1 MSAVIAQDTGTTLA
15 VIVPTAVAILGGGLT
30 MAWRLGALSTKVENL
45 TDQLRTNTNR
55 LDIIDAKADGAKE
68 AASAAVA
75 AATAVAR
82 SAS

>member
-1 MSAVIAQDTGTTLA
+1 MATVDTGAILA
-15 VIVPTAVAILGGGLT
+15 VVVPTAVAVLGGGLT
-30 MAWRLGALSTKVENL
+30 MAWRLGSLSTKVENL
-45 TDQLRTNTNR
+45 SDQLRMNTNR